1 MDHKFENDRYRA
13 DWQIMRIIEAKKGLF
28 EGFRVKNID
37 RKDTIINLSKLYRHF
52 LAEKEERI
60 NYLSESEDQ
69 SAIYL
74 EYREWWDEPDSE
86 VLTSRTEIKN
96 LTHSDNTKEIQSKTF
111 FAEFRLCY
119 TDEEYE
125 KWYEPF

>member
-1 MDHKFENDRYRA
+1 MDHKFENDRYSA